1 MVMQACIEDVED
13 EAVMSNVDVLI
24 SEPLGNML
32 FNERMLESYI
42 IARDNFL
49 KKGGKMFPCE
59 ADFCVA
65 PFADEELYNDR
76 LAKASFWLS
85 TNFYGFD
92 LSCLKDQAAEEKFR
106 QPVMQCY
113 NGQTQYC
120 FLRSS
125 LASEARYR
133 VDFTTCTVSELKN
146 IDFSFEFS
154 IFRGGLIHG
163 IGVWFEALFVGSQK
177 TVVLSTSPFAPPTH
191 WYQMRFLL
199 KEPLTVSKGQ
209 TVKGNIKLTANKQ
222 QSYSM
227 KLTLQL
233 PDVKAESKGE
243 YDIKDVDFRFNVYS
257 PIDKYFTMKKISQ
270 IISVNSQNTIPYICL
285 LYTSPSPRD

>member
-133 VDFTTCTVSELKN
+133 VDFTTCTVSELKVNTRKN
-146 IDFSFEFS
+146 IE
-154 IFRGGLIHG
+154 HC
-163 IGVWFEALFVGSQK
+163 LFVC
-177 TVVLSTSPFAPPTH
+177 V
-191 WYQMRFLL
+191 
-199 KEPLTVSKGQ
+199 
-209 TVKGNIKLTANKQ
+209 
-222 QSYSM
+222 
-227 KLTLQL
+227 
-233 PDVKAESKGE
+233 
-243 YDIKDVDFRFNVYS
+243 
-257 PIDKYFTMKKISQ
+257 
-270 IISVNSQNTIPYICL
+270 
-285 LYTSPSPRD
+285 